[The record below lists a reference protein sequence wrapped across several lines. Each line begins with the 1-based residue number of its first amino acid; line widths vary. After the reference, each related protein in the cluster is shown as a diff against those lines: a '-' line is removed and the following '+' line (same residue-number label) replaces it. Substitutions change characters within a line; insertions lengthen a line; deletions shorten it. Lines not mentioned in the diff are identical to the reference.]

1 MNEAGIEKRLKL
13 KVNEN
18 GGLALKLVSPGFAGV
33 PDRLVLF
40 NDSKIAFVELKAPAK
55 KLRALQRKRKK
66 QLEALGFKVFKI
78 DSYEAVDRMVEEMVL

>member
-1 MNEAGIEKRLKL
+1 MTEVSIEKRLTM
-13 KVNEN
+13 KVKEN

-40 NDSKIAFVELKAPAK
+40 NGSKIAFVELKAPAK

-78 DSYEAVDRMVEEMVL
+78 DSYEAVDRMLEEMVL

>member
-1 MNEAGIEKRLKL
+1 MNEASVEKRLKM

-18 GGLALKLVSPGFAGV
+18 GGVALKLVSPGFAGV

-40 NDSKIAFVELKAPAK
+40 QGSRVAFVELKAPAK

-66 QLEALGFKVFKI
+66 QLEALGFKVFKV
-78 DSYEAVDRMVEEMVL
+78 DSYEAVDRMLEEMVL

>member
-1 MNEAGIEKRLKL
+1 MKEASVEQRLKK
-13 KVNEN
+13 KVNEH

-40 NDSKIAFVELKAPAK
+40 NGSKVAFVELKAPAK
-55 KLRALQRKRKK
+55 KLRSLQRKRKK

-78 DSYEAVDRMVEEMVL
+78 DSYEAVDRMLEELAP

>member
-1 MNEAGIEKRLKL
+1 MNEVSVEKRLKK

-40 NDSKIAFVELKAPAK
+40 HDSRIAFVELKAPLEIQTSSQHFFARR
-55 KLRALQRKRKK
+55 LFCVEL
-66 QLEALGFKVFKI
+66 LEAPSKSLWI
-78 DSYEAVDRMVEEMVL
+78 

>member
-40 NDSKIAFVELKAPAK
+40 PGSKVAFVELKAPAK

-66 QLEALGFKVFKI
+66 QLEALGFKVYKI
-78 DSYEAVDRMVEEMVL
+78 DSYKAIDRMLEEMVL

>member
-1 MNEAGIEKRLKL
+1 MNELRIEKRLKK
-13 KVNEN
+13 KVTKH

-40 NDSKIAFVELKAPAK
+40 HGSKVAFVELKAPDK

-66 QLEALGFKVFKI
+66 QLEALGFKVYKI
-78 DSYEAVDRMVEEMVL
+78 DSYDAVDRMIEELVL

>member
-1 MNEAGIEKRLKL
+1 MTEVSIEKRLTMRVK
-13 KVNEN
+13 EN

-40 NDSKIAFVELKAPAK
+40 NGSKIAFVELKAPAK
-55 KLRALQRKRKK
+55 KLRALQQKRKK

-78 DSYEAVDRMVEEMVL
+78 DSFEAVDRMLEEMVL

>member
-1 MNEAGIEKRLKL
+1 MTEVSIEKRLTM
-13 KVNEN
+13 KVKEN

-40 NDSKIAFVELKAPAK
+40 NGSKIAFVELKASAK

-78 DSYEAVDRMVEEMVL
+78 DSYEAVDRMLEEMVL

>member
-1 MNEAGIEKRLKL
+1 MNEASIEKRLKM
-13 KVNEN
+13 KVKQE

-40 NDSKIAFVELKAPAK
+40 NGSKIAFVELKAPAK
-55 KLRALQRKRKK
+55 KLQALQRKRKK

-78 DSYEAVDRMVEEMVL
+78 DSYEAVDRMLEEMNP

>member
-1 MNEAGIEKRLKL
+1 MTEASIEKRLTM
-13 KVNEN
+13 KVKEN

-40 NDSKIAFVELKAPAK
+40 NGSKIAFVELKAPTN

-66 QLEALGFKVFKI
+66 QLEGLGFKVFKI
-78 DSYEAVDRMVEEMVL
+78 DSYEAIDRMLEEMVL

>member
-1 MNEAGIEKRLKL
+1 MNEASVEQRLKK
-13 KVNEN
+13 KVSEH

-40 NDSKIAFVELKAPAK
+40 SGSKVAFVELKAPSK

-78 DSYEAVDRMVEEMVL
+78 DSYEAVDRMLEELVQ

>member
-1 MNEAGIEKRLKL
+1 MNEASIEKRLKM
-13 KVNEN
+13 KVKQE

-40 NDSKIAFVELKAPAK
+40 NGSKIAFVELKAPAK

-78 DSYEAVDRMVEEMVL
+78 GSYEAVDRMLEEMNP

>member
-1 MNEAGIEKRLKL
+1 MTEVSIEKRLTM
-13 KVNEN
+13 KVMEN

-40 NDSKIAFVELKAPAK
+40 NGSKIAFVELKAPAK

-66 QLEALGFKVFKI
+66 QMEALGFKVFKI
-78 DSYEAVDRMVEEMVL
+78 DSYEAIDRMLEEMVL

>member
-1 MNEAGIEKRLKL
+1 MNEADIEKRLKL

-40 NDSKIAFVELKAPAK
+40 KGSKVVFVELKAPAK
-55 KLRALQRKRKK
+55 KLRALQQKRKK
-66 QLEALGFKVFKI
+66 QLEALGFKVYKI
-78 DSYEAVDRMVEEMVL
+78 DSYEAVDRMLEEMVL

>member
-1 MNEAGIEKRLKL
+1 MNEVSIEKRLKT
-13 KVNEN
+13 KVSEH

-40 NDSKIAFVELKAPAK
+40 NGAKVVFVELKAPAK

-66 QLEALGFKVFKI
+66 QLEALGFKVYKI
-78 DSYEAVDRMVEEMVL
+78 DSFEAVDRMLEEMIR